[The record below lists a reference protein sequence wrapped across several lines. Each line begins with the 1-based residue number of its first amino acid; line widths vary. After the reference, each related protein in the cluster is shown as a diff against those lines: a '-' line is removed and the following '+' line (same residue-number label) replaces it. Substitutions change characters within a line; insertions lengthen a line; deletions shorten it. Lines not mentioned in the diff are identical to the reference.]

1 MVAGVPVRSSLGLL
15 PSYVAWLLLFAFLL
29 SSVFAVCS
37 SVWAFVCC
45 VLLSCGSFVCRFML
59 FECLVLLLFFSAGS
73 YVLVLLSCG
82 GWLLCVWFFS
92 YVVP

>member
-1 MVAGVPVRSSLGLL
+1 VVAGVPVLSSLGLL

-45 VLLSCGSFVCRFML
+45 VLLPYGSVVCRFML
-59 FECLVLLLFFSAGS
+59 FECLALLLFFSAGS

-82 GWLLCVWFFS
+82 GWLFCVWFFS
-92 YVVP
+92 